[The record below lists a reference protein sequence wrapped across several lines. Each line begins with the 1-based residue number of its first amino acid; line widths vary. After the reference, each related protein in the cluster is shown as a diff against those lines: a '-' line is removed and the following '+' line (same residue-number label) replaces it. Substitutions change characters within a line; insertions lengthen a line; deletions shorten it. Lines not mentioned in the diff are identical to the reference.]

1 MGKLIVGLSSALLV
15 LSVASMAEAKVKVF
29 ACVPEWATLVTAIG
43 GERVE
48 ITLATSALDNPEKMT
63 PTPGM
68 ISALQGA
75 DIMVCT
81 GAGLEDSWLPAM
93 LDKAGNAKVA
103 EGQPGHFMASEFVQ
117 LIEDDAAGEHEHH
130 GPAAP
135 HTHMHGDGNPHL
147 HGNPANVRS
156 VAAQLAKRL
165 IEIDPDGKEQYSAAA
180 KSFIKDLGDLAKEM
194 ETVAAP
200 LKGARVAVQHEHSLY
215 VLKWLGIV
223 TVATVEPTPG
233 VAPGPA
239 HLAAIIDEVARDD
252 IKFVVYAAHE
262 DPGPSQYV
270 AEKAGI
276 PLIKLPYTVG
286 GTPDAADFQAFYRST
301 VERLLDG
308 LNGNGRS

>member
-1 MGKLIVGLSSALLV
+1 MRKSIIGLSSALV
-15 LSVASMAEAKVKVF
+15 VISAASMAEAKVKVF
-29 ACVPEWATLVTAIG
+29 ACVPEWATLATAIG
-43 GERVE
+43 GDRVE
-48 ITLATSALDNPEKMT
+48 VTLATSALDNPEKMA

-75 DIMVCT
+75 DLLLCT

-103 EGQPGHFMASEFVQ
+103 EGQPGYFMAGEFVQ
-117 LIEDDAAGEHEHH
+117 LIGDEVAGGHEHH

-135 HTHMHGDGNPHL
+135 HSHMHGDGNPHL

-165 IEIDPDGKEQYSAAA
+165 IEIDPDGKEQYSVAV
-180 KSFIKDLGDLAKEM
+180 KGFIKDLGALAKEM
-194 ETVAAP
+194 ETAAAP
-200 LKGARVAVQHEHSLY
+200 LKGIHVAVQHEHSLY
-215 VLKWLGIV
+215 VLRWLGIV

-233 VAPGPA
+233 VAPGPD
-239 HLAAIIDEVARDD
+239 HLAAIIEEVPQQDV
-252 IKFVVYAAHE
+252 KFVLYAAHE
-262 DPGPSQYV
+262 EPGPSKYV

-286 GTPDAADFQAFYRST
+286 GTPDAADFPAFYRST

-308 LNGNGRS
+308 LNGRERS

>member
-1 MGKLIVGLSSALLV
+1 MRKLIVGLSSALV
-15 LSVASMAEAKVKVF
+15 VISAASMAEAKVKVF
-29 ACVPEWATLVTAIG
+29 ACVPEWATLAAAIG
-43 GERVE
+43 GDRVE
-48 ITLATSALDNPEKMT
+48 VTLATSALDNPEKMT

-75 DIMVCT
+75 DLIVCT

-117 LIEDDAAGEHEHH
+117 LVADEAAGGHEHH
-130 GPAAP
+130 GPAVP

-156 VAAQLAKRL
+156 VAAQFAKRL
-165 IEIDPDGKEQYSAAA
+165 IEIDPDGKAAYSAAA
-180 KSFIKDLGDLAKEM
+180 KSFIRDLGALAKEM
-194 ETVAAP
+194 ETAAAA
-200 LKGARVAVQHEHSLY
+200 LKGVRVAVQHEHSLY

-233 VAPGPA
+233 VAPGPE
-239 HLAAIIDEVARDD
+239 HLAAIIAEMPQQDV
-252 IKFVVYAAHE
+252 KFVLYAAHE

-270 AEKAGI
+270 AEKVGI
-276 PLIKLPYTVG
+276 PLIKLPYTIG
-286 GTPDAADFQAFYRST
+286 GTPEATDFQTFYRST

-308 LNGNGRS
+308 LNGHGRS

>member
-1 MGKLIVGLSSALLV
+1 MNRLVAGLTGALVVVSA
-15 LSVASMAEAKVKVF
+15 ASMAEAKVKVF
-29 ACVPEWATLVTAIG
+29 ACVPEWAALATTIG
-43 GERVE
+43 GDRVE

-75 DIMVCT
+75 DMIVCT

-93 LDKAGNAKVA
+93 LDKAGNAKVG

-135 HTHMHGDGNPHL
+135 HKHMHESGNPHL
-147 HGNPANVRS
+147 HGNPTNVRS

-165 IEIDPDGKEQYSAAA
+165 IEIDPDGKDQYSANA
-180 KSFIKDLGDLAKEM
+180 KTFIKDLGALAKEI

-200 LKGARVAVQHEHSLY
+200 LKGINVAVQHEHSLY

-223 TVATVEPTPG
+223 TVATVEPEPG
-233 VAPGPA
+233 VPPGPA
-239 HLAAIIDEVARDD
+239 HLAEIIEEVSHED
-252 IKFVVYAAHE
+252 IKFVLYAAHE

-286 GTPDAADFQAFYRST
+286 GTPDAADFAAFYRST

>member
-1 MGKLIVGLSSALLV
+1 MRKLIVGLSSALLLV
-15 LSVASMAEAKVKVF
+15 SVASVAQAKVKVF

-43 GERVE
+43 GDRVE
-48 ITLATSALDNPEKMT
+48 VTQATSALDNPEKMT

-68 ISALQGA
+68 ISSLQGA
-75 DIMVCT
+75 DMIVCT

-93 LDKAGNAKVA
+93 LEKAGNAKVA

-117 LIEDDAAGEHEHH
+117 LVGDEAAGGHEHH
-130 GPAAP
+130 GPAVQ

-147 HGNPANVRS
+147 HGSPANVRS

-180 KSFIKDLGDLAKEM
+180 KGFIKDLGALAKEM
-194 ETVAAP
+194 ETAAAA
-200 LKGARVAVQHEHSLY
+200 LKGVRVAVQHEHSLY

-233 VAPGPA
+233 VAPGPD
-239 HLAAIIDEVARDD
+239 HLAAIVEEVSRDD

-286 GTPDAADFQAFYRST
+286 GTPDAADFPAFYRST
-301 VERLLDG
+301 IERLLDG